1 MGGFSSFLRASSE
14 EEALRA
20 STSCPSKIDSSATAT
35 FSLEYGSFGFVVDVG
50 VVDEDDDELEMAK
63 AVA

>member
-20 STSCPSKIDSSATAT
+20 SPSCPSKIDSSATAT
-35 FSLEYGSFGFVVDVG
+35 LPLEYEAFGFVDDVG
-50 VVDEDDDELEMAK
+50 VVDEDDDELKMA
-63 AVA
+63 